1 MPSVKIRHLH
11 RKYIRI
17 IDGTLMGDR
26 ITGIHSIEEALK
38 NVPGGST
45 LYLQRGD
52 RRNLSLELQAKS
64 NGKTAV
70 KKVSQQELDRL
81 AGHSDHRGAVLDT
94 GVRSDM
100 SRGGRIRE
108 ITVREFCESLKEGD
122 SSLVL
127 ALDEITDPHNLGAVM
142 RSADQFSA
150 SLIIVPER
158 RSASANETVIRISSG
173 AAQYIT
179 MATVTN
185 LARELDVLKEYGFWI
200 YGADMDGEPS
210 YGTSFSQRSVI
221 VMGSEGS
228 GMRQLVRAK
237 CDKIVSIPM
246 SGHIDS
252 LNVSVA
258 AGILMYEFRRSVPT
272 AFKK

>member
-1 MPSVKIRHLH
+1 MSPVRTAVLL
-11 RKYIRI
+11 RKSIRI
-17 IDGTLMGDR
+17 IDGELMGDR

-38 NVPGGST
+38 NVPRGST

-52 RRNLSLELQAKS
+52 RRNASLELSAQS
-64 NGKTAV
+64 NGRTAV

-108 ITVREFCESLKEGD
+108 ITVREFCDSLKEDD
-122 SSLVL
+122 SALVL

-185 LARELDVLKEYGFWI
+185 LSRELDVLKEYGFWV

-210 YGTSFSQRSVI
+210 YSMSFTKRSVI

-237 CDKIVSIPM
+237 CDKVVSIPM
-246 SGHIDS
+246 NGHIDS

-258 AGILMYEFRRSVPT
+258 AGILMYEFRRSVPVSE
-272 AFKK
+272 K